1 MSILTS
7 GDSKFIKSLFF
18 IFIISLLFLF
28 ELKFYNSLI
37 NSIYFSCLVG
47 VYFYFKSFF
56 KYSSFILHSINF
68 SFLFTFII
76 PYLYQIKNS
85 IYLMDYN
92 AYIYENAIYLNLV
105 LSITFLILFNNFIK
119 WEIPKYENT
128 NKILYNKQRALF
140 LTCLI
145 IFISGLIYFTQNDPG
160 VIFATRD
167 IAYLSTLNVK
177 SIYYFI
183 LLPKVLTSGLSVYF
197 IYLLK
202 DIVSKKVLILSII
215 FIIILNYYVNYPA
228 STPRFIIGSFYL
240 GIALVLIDYNKLK
253 NRLMF
258 MVLIPFG
265 YYTVLTYLSATT
277 RAYNETTYDL
287 SRLIEFEFLGSL
299 NFDTFFTST
308 LAIQYTN
315 ENLPNFGLGLISA
328 LFVVFPRSIW
338 TSKLYP
344 SGDIFNS
351 YFGINY
357 TNTSCNLLCESYM
370 NFSIFGVLIF
380 FFIFRKVHSSLIKFK
395 ETNFFI
401 IYIIISAYFI
411 FIYRGSLAAAFSYLT
426 PIIFTLYLII
436 KFSERNKP

>member
-1 MSILTS
+1 M
-7 GDSKFIKSLFF
+7 
-18 IFIISLLFLF
+18 
-28 ELKFYNSLI
+28 
-37 NSIYFSCLVG
+37 
-47 VYFYFKSFF
+47 
-56 KYSSFILHSINF
+56 
-68 SFLFTFII
+68 
-76 PYLYQIKNS
+76 
-85 IYLMDYN
+85 
-92 AYIYENAIYLNLV
+92 
-105 LSITFLILFNNFIK
+105 
-119 WEIPKYENT
+119 
-128 NKILYNKQRALF
+128 
-140 LTCLI
+140 
-145 IFISGLIYFTQNDPG
+145 
-160 VIFATRD
+160 
-167 IAYLSTLNVK
+167 NVK

-183 LLPKVLTSGLSVYF
+183 LLPKVLTSGLSIYF
-197 IYLLK
+197 ICLLK
-202 DIVSKKVLILSII
+202 DTVSKKVLILSII
-215 FIIILNYYVNYPA
+215 FVIILNYYVNYPA

-265 YYTVLTYLSATT
+265 YYTILTYLSATT

-315 ENLPNFGLGLISA
+315 ENLPNFGLSLISA

-357 TNTSCNLLCESYM
+357 TNTSCNLLCESYI
-370 NFSIFGVLIF
+370 NFSILGVLIF

-426 PIIFTLYLII
+426 PIIFTLYVII
-436 KFSERNKP
+436 KFSQRNKP